1 MMSKI
6 DDRTY
11 ISIPL
16 LISLIGSI
24 IGGIVW
30 LTSIY
35 NVATSALAKADSTAA
50 YYQQINDGQSALY
63 KSLSETN
70 QRLANIEGKLDL
82 LVTKNRQ

>member
-1 MMSKI
+1 MIKL

-16 LISLIGSI
+16 IISIGGAI

-35 NVATSALAKADSTAA
+35 NLATSALAKADSAA
-50 YYQQINDGQSALY
+50 SRYESLNSERSDLY
-63 KSLSETN
+63 KMLNETN
-70 QRLANIEGKLDL
+70 QRLSNIEGKLDL
-82 LVTKNRQ
+82 LVTKDGR

>member
-1 MMSKI
+1 MTKI

-16 LISLIGSI
+16 IISLVGSI

-30 LTSIY
+30 LTSIH
-35 NVATSALAKADSTAA
+35 NIANAALSKTDSLTARYDNFA
-50 YYQQINDGQSALY
+50 AGRENIY
-63 KSLSETN
+63 KSLNETN

-82 LVTKNRQ
+82 LLDKTKR